1 MKRGGTK
8 FKFNKQIGLF
18 IRYFRV
24 GGSEGCMI
32 EWCISSIFLAPKP
45 FMARMTIFKPLLLPM
60 GWPKMPMLSL
70 KKSIGI
76 ARKS

>member
-1 MKRGGTK
+1 MKLGGTK

-32 EWCISSIFLAPKP
+32 EWCISSIFLAPKT

-60 GWPKMPMLSL
+60 GWSKMQMISL
-70 KKSIGI
+70 KKI
-76 ARKS
+76 